1 MSHGLARLSG
11 PKGDIRTW
19 EVGLESIGKLF
30 KGPVGLSRKSRQN
43 HFHIGNFGNRSFGL
57 HPNPKP

>member
-11 PKGDIRTW
+11 PKGDIETR
-19 EVGLESIGKLF
+19 EVGLESIRKLF

-43 HFHIGNFGNRSFGL
+43 HFHIGNFGNRSFGQKSQ
-57 HPNPKP
+57 P